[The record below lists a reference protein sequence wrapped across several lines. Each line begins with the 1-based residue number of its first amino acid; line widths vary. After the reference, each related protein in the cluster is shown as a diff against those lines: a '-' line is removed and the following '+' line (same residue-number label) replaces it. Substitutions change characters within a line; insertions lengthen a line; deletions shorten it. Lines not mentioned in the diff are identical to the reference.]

1 MDMSKVLSN
10 IFKEFV
16 IKTDKLSNEDLESI
30 EKGDFKIDIK
40 IIKPKKARKPAFIL
54 SAEDIKIIINEISTL
69 NSREEVHN
77 LLENKTKRELEY
89 IADSLD
95 IACLKSDK
103 IETIRNKIVESTI
116 GAILSSQ
123 AIQGS

>member
-10 IFKEFV
+10 IFSELV
-16 IKTDKLSNEDLESI
+16 IKTDKLSYEDFESI
-30 EKGDFKIDIK
+30 KKGDFKIDIK
-40 IIKPKKARKPAFIL
+40 IIKPKRIRKSAPIL
-54 SAEDIKIIINEISTL
+54 SNEEVKLMVDEISTL
-69 NSREEVHN
+69 NSREEVYQ
-77 LLENKTKRELEY
+77 LLDSKTKRELEY

-103 IETIRNKIVESTI
+103 VETIRNKIVESTI

>member
-10 IFKEFV
+10 MFNEFV
-16 IKTDKLSNEDLESI
+16 LKTDKLSHEDLESI

-40 IIKPKKARKPAFIL
+40 ITKPKKIRKPIL
-54 SAEDIKIIINEISTL
+54 TLSNEEVKLMVDEISAL

-77 LLENKTKRELEY
+77 LLDNKTKRELEY
-89 IADSLD
+89 IANGLD